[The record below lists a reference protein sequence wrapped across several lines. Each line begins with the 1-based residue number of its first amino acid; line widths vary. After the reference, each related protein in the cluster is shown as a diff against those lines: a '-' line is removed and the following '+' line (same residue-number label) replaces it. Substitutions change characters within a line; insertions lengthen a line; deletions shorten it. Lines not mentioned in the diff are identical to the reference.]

1 MAATPESPRLAPLQP
16 REWSKAAGEA
26 LAPLLP
32 PAGRPQG
39 EGRPKGLN
47 ALGVLA
53 RYPELSRAY
62 NTFSGQIMYGS
73 TLSGRHREL
82 LVLRVAALRNTE
94 YQWRQHVAS
103 AGDNNVEPDE
113 VRRVAVGPDASG
125 WSDVERALLRAT
137 DELLRDAL
145 IADETWSELAGALEE
160 QQLMDVVFTVGAYD
174 VLAMAL
180 RTFGVP
186 LDDDLRSQQSLAD
199 LRPEED

>member
-1 MAATPESPRLAPLQP
+1 MAATPETPRLTPLQP

-32 PAGRPQG
+32 PTGRPEG
-39 EGRPKGLN
+39 DGRPKGLN

-82 LVLRVAALRNTE
+82 LVLRVAAVRNTE

-103 AGDNNVEPDE
+103 ASDNDVGPDE
-113 VRRVAVGPDASG
+113 VARVATGPDAPE
-125 WSDVERALLRAT
+125 WSDLERALLRAV
-137 DELLRDAL
+137 DELLGDAL
-145 IADETWSELAGALEE
+145 IADETWSVLAAELDEH
-160 QQLMDVVFTVGAYD
+160 QLMDVVFTVGAYD

-186 LDDDLRSQQSLAD
+186 LDDDLMAHQALD
-199 LRPEED
+199 GLRREED

>member
-1 MAATPESPRLAPLQP
+1 MAATPESPRLTPLRP
-16 REWSKAAGEA
+16 SEWSAAAGEA

-32 PAGRPQG
+32 PTGRPKG

-62 NTFSGQIMYGS
+62 NTFSGQVMYGS
-73 TLSGRHREL
+73 TLSARHREL
-82 LVLRVAALRNTE
+82 LVLRVAAVRDAE

-103 AGDNNVEPDE
+103 ASDNEVDADE
-113 VRRVAVGPDASG
+113 VARVAVGPDAPG
-125 WSDVERALLRAT
+125 WSDVERALLRAV
-137 DELLRDAL
+137 DELLGDAL
-145 IADETWSELAGALEE
+145 IADETWSVLAGALEE

-180 RTFGVP
+180 RSFGVP
-186 LDDDLRSQQSLAD
+186 LDDDLRQ
-199 LRPEED
+199 P

>member
-1 MAATPESPRLAPLQP
+1 MAATPESPRLTPLRP
-16 REWSKAAGEA
+16 SESSVAAGEA

-32 PAGRPQG
+32 PTGRPKG

-62 NTFSGQIMYGS
+62 NTFSGQVMYGS
-73 TLSGRHREL
+73 TLSARHREL
-82 LVLRVAALRNTE
+82 LVLRVAAVRDAE

-103 AGDNNVEPDE
+103 ASDNEVDADE
-113 VRRVAVGPDASG
+113 VARVAVGSDAPG
-125 WSDVERALLRAT
+125 WSDVERALLRAV
-137 DELLRDAL
+137 DELLGDAL
-145 IADETWSELAGALEE
+145 ISDETWSVLAGALEE

-180 RTFGVP
+180 RSFGVP
-186 LDDDLRSQQSLAD
+186 LDDDLMQ
-199 LRPEED
+199 P

>member
-1 MAATPESPRLAPLQP
+1 MPLGP
-16 REWSKAAGEA
+16 SEWSAAAGEA

-32 PAGRPQG
+32 PTGRPKG

-73 TLSGRHREL
+73 TLSARHREL
-82 LVLRVAALRNTE
+82 LVLRVAAVRDAE

-103 AGDNNVEPDE
+103 ASDNDVDADE
-113 VRRVAVGPDASG
+113 VARAAAGPDAPG
-125 WSDVERALLRAT
+125 WSDVERALLRAV
-137 DELLRDAL
+137 DELLGDAL
-145 IADETWSELAGALEE
+145 IADETWAVLAGALNEHE
-160 QQLMDVVFTVGAYD
+160 LMDVVFTVGAYD

-186 LDDDLRSQQSLAD
+186 LDDDLKPQ
-199 LRPEED
+199 